1 MINKSPST
9 QCEYSHCS
17 LINTDDSGQVF
28 ALQYITIQYRV
39 LRYFRKSLM
48 RSAESLVVYYHFT
61 VFSNHS
67 EGTHND
73 QTLHLSNQPL
83 QGTLLTPFTPP
94 SVSLINTS
102 DDTAKDQAIFFHSLL
117 PTRSVLFFTALSLS
131 FSIIFS
137 LCHRHVAYVH
147 AYTLAHMHVQAQMPT
162 PHHKRV
168 KPEKNG
174 F

>member
-1 MINKSPST
+1 
-9 QCEYSHCS
+9 
-17 LINTDDSGQVF
+17 
-28 ALQYITIQYRV
+28 
-39 LRYFRKSLM
+39 M

-83 QGTLLTPFTPP
+83 WGTLLTPFTPP

-102 DDTAKDQAIFFHSLL
+102 DDTAKDQAIFFFTPDFPLVQFSSSQLSL
-117 PTRSVLFFTALSLS
+117 SLSLS

-137 LCHRHVAYVH
+137 LCRRHVAYVH
-147 AYTLAHMHVQAQMPT
+147 AYPLAHMHIQAQMPT

-174 F
+174 FEECSCPMLSRLTSQFTHFARGQQAKNGRH